1 MKVNEDVRAMIS
13 AYCRT
18 LMNIK
23 EILDSYKPVTRES
36 DIHEKAE
43 AGAKKNSVYH
53 NEGYLNGLALGIQIV
68 SGVYFNAPSFYLSKD
83 TTIDK
88 MEVVAAWM
96 DDKFNS
102 YVKHYPISN
111 ITKYKYEEALAAADE
126 LIAFVNEAN

>member
-43 AGAKKNSVYH
+43 ASAKKTSVYH

-126 LIAFVNEAN
+126 LIAFVNEAS